1 MEAKINNGNEERPVS
16 VYRIQG
22 IQCAVCFVVVEGRAL
37 QGAGWIDVLRYF
49 KAITRRQAVL
59 SILEAHSFGYI
70 KRRVR
75 VILVSQFSIEA
86 AELAVFRI
94 SLFSFGSIFNLSW
107 DNGIHPPFGIE
118 SESAPPAHSS
128 NSTQE
133 FIRQQH
139 RRAHAGSPRSLIASI
154 PDAFPMVSPAA
165 PVSTGH
171 SRCFYRQNAATTM
184 DGAERAAVGAT
195 KRRASP

>member
-128 NSTQE
+128 NSTHYHRALPVWNSYARIS
-133 FIRQQH
+133 IRALCTPVLGARKETGLPRVSQS
-139 RRAHAGSPRSLIASI
+139 SPDR
-154 PDAFPMVSPAA
+154 DF
-165 PVSTGH
+165 
-171 SRCFYRQNAATTM
+171 
-184 DGAERAAVGAT
+184 RAAYPLTQSRFRVI
-195 KRRASP
+195 